1 MGNGGMEIEA
11 KIWKWVSLSK
21 KAEKFHESNRGLDF
35 TLLIDPYNR
44 IGWGHDNFPDDFLD
58 DLIGSEKAILWHFGE
73 VALLF
78 QLYKVTCTHP
88 QVVNVP
94 AFKNI
99 SEIFSKQQSNKD
111 SVWTNNIDPAAVMPI
126 SHELKGLPQ
135 GSVWLNLDVFDTD
148 VLEKG

>member
-1 MGNGGMEIEA
+1 M
-11 KIWKWVSLSK
+11 SLSK
-21 KAEKFHESNRGLDF
+21 KTEKFHESNRGLDF

-58 DLIGSEKAILWHFGE
+58 DLIGSEKAILGHFGE

-94 AFKNI
+94 AFENV
-99 SEIFSKQQSNKD
+99 SEIFSKKQSNKD
-111 SVWTNNIDPAAVMPI
+111 SVWTNNIDPAAVMPV

-135 GSVWLNLDVFDTD
+135 GSVWLNLDLFDTD
-148 VLEKG
+148 VLEEG

>member
-1 MGNGGMEIEA
+1 M
-11 KIWKWVSLSK
+11 SLSEK
-21 KAEKFHESNRGLDF
+21 TEKFHQPNGGLDSA
-35 TLLIDPYNR
+35 LLIDPYNR

-58 DLIGSEKAILWHFGE
+58 DLIGSKKAIFGQFGG

-94 AFKNI
+94 AFENV
-99 SEIFSKQQSNKD
+99 SEIFSKKQSNKD
-111 SVWTNNIDPAAVMPI
+111 PVWTNNIDPAAVMPV

-135 GSVWLNLDVFDTD
+135 GSVWLDLDVFDTD
-148 VLEKG
+148 VLEEG